1 LPAFKRHER
10 QDDEEAL
17 QQLLKGANAILM
29 LPCGIVQTDQ
39 EPERRESASLRFTNS
54 SVEVPMMNGKVM
66 KIPHDLIKQPEIN
79 ITEEM
84 NKSGM
89 WKSLEPQNGNDM
101 KAKEGLKKRHKER
114 KMSLVKED
122 TEEDLG
128 ITIKTEAQKS
138 KKEDGS
144 EEETKSLVN
153 SETSV

>member
-1 LPAFKRHER
+1 MH
-10 QDDEEAL
+10 
-17 QQLLKGANAILM
+17 QLSWYEIVQESSDANYQ
-29 LPCGIVQTDQ
+29 CFQTDQ

-101 KAKEGLKKRHKER
+101 KAKE
-114 KMSLVKED
+114 LVH
-122 TEEDLG
+122 
-128 ITIKTEAQKS
+128 
-138 KKEDGS
+138 
-144 EEETKSLVN
+144 KSL
-153 SETSV
+153 E